1 MPRYS
6 IEHTYLTGAWKLCSR
21 CDTRQKVNEMQ
32 WQRGLLLCSDCLDT
46 GVFPLTGQRDIAIAE
61 VLGDGKEE
69 LAPVEKLREPQSYNE
84 QEDFLL

>member
-21 CDTRQKVNEMQ
+21 CDTKQKVNEMQ

-46 GVFPLTGQRDIAIAE
+46 GVFPLVGQRSSAIAE
-61 VLGDGKEE
+61 VLNDGKEE
-69 LAPVEKLREPQSYNE
+69 LAPVEKLREPQQYSE
-84 QEDFLL
+84 EEDILI